1 MKNKI
6 LLFNRKD
13 LPIVNSTG
21 EEWTYT
27 LSNNYAHI
35 KKYKG
40 SETEVTIPD
49 YIDGYETRYT
59 STSRGIFSSSDKV
72 VYANIGHNLKNSMTT
87 MVDLFLLSKGL
98 VSVDKHIV
106 GRNVT
111 NMYGAF
117 AGCYNLVNSPI
128 IPNSVE
134 FMISTFELCTNLV
147 DSPIIPNSVV
157 NMAYTF
163 AGCANLTNIP
173 ESLPNSVVD
182 MRYTYIDCTNITK
195 APTIPDSVVEASY
208 TFSGC
213 TKLTGDIYIYSNEIA
228 NATRCFHGTSLP
240 KTVHI
245 YEYYENGEHTKTYNS
260 FNTAG
265 YLGGINGVTVEF
277 MNE

>member
-1 MKNKI
+1 M
-6 LLFNRKD
+6 
-13 LPIVNSTG
+13 
-21 EEWTYT
+21 
-27 LSNNYAHI
+27 
-35 KKYKG
+35 
-40 SETEVTIPD
+40 
-49 YIDGYETRYT
+49 
-59 STSRGIFSSSDKV
+59 
-72 VYANIGHNLKNSMTT
+72 VYANIGHKLKSSLTT
-87 MVDLFLLSKGL
+87 MIDMFLLSNSL
-98 VSVDKHIV
+98 QSVDKHIV

-111 NMYGAF
+111 NMYGVF
-117 AGCYNLVNSPI
+117 AGCYNLVHSPI
-128 IPNSVE
+128 IPNSVVD
-134 FMISTFELCTNLV
+134 MISTFELCTNLV
-147 DSPIIPNSVV
+147 DSPVIPNSVT

-163 AGCANLTNIP
+163 AGCANLINIP

-182 MRYTYIDCTNITK
+182 MRYTFIDCTNITK

-213 TKLTGDIYIYSNEIA
+213 TKLTGDIYIYSNEIS